1 MSQNQKRNTV
11 QRLETLLLDGL
22 NSGIATPLTEQN
34 WNCIRQAVRLKV
46 SRLG

>member
-1 MSQNQKRNTV
+1 MSQDQKLNTV

-34 WNCIRQAVRLKV
+34 WNYIRQAVRLKV
-46 SRLG
+46 QGI